1 MAEKLLQVKHLEVNF
16 ATRQGVISPVRG
28 VSFEVHAHETLG
40 IIGESGCGKS
50 VTAQAL
56 MGLLSPRT
64 TRVEGEVVLAGEAL
78 HSLSARVRRQRSGR
92 DMAMI
97 FQDPLASL
105 NPVMTIGEQIAESLR
120 LHTTL
125 SRRQRQEKILSLLE
139 QVGIPDPARC
149 AVAWPHELSG
159 GMRQRVM
166 IAMAI
171 ATSPA
176 LLIADEPTTA
186 LDVTV
191 QAQIMTLLN
200 ELKREFNTAIIMI
213 THDLGVVAGICD
225 QVMVM
230 YAGRTMEYGT
240 AEQIFYHP
248 THPYSIGLMD
258 AIPRL
263 DGNEEH
269 LVTIP
274 GNPPNLLHLPKGCP
288 FSPRCQF
295 ATEQCQTAPKLTA
308 FNEGQLRNCW
318 LPVEKF
324 TL

>member
-1 MAEKLLQVKHLEVNF
+1 MNPLLDVKNLYVRFKTPDGVVTAVNDLNF
-16 ATRQGVISPVRG
+16 TLNAGS
-28 VSFEVHAHETLG
+28 TLG
-40 IIGESGCGKS
+40 IVGESGSGKS
-50 VTAQAL
+50 QTAFAL
-56 MGLLSPRT
+56 MGLLAAN
-64 TRVEGEVVLAGEAL
+64 GEVDG
-78 HSLSARVRRQRSGR
+78 SAIFEGKELVNLPNAELNKIRAEQIS
-92 DMAMI
+92 MI
-97 FQDPLASL
+97 FQDPMTSL
-105 NPVMTIGEQIAESLR
+105 NPYMKIGEQLMEVLQLHKGYDKQTAFAESVKML
-120 LHTTL
+120 
-125 SRRQRQEKILSLLE
+125 
-139 QVGIPDPARC
+139 D
-149 AVAWPHELSG
+149 AVKMPEAKKRMGMYPHEFSG

-166 IAMAI
+166 IAMALLCG
-171 ATSPA
+171 PK

-240 AEQIFYHP
+240 AKQIFYHP

-263 DGNEEH
+263 NGNEEH

-295 ATEQCQTAPKLTA
+295 ATEQCQTAPKLTT
-308 FNEGQLRNCW
+308 FNHGQLRNCW
-318 LPVEKF
+318 LPAEKF
-324 TL
+324 NL

>member
-125 SRRQRQEKILSLLE
+125 SRRQRQEKSSACSNRWAYPIL
-139 QVGIPDPARC
+139 PA
-149 AVAWPHELSG
+149 
-159 GMRQRVM
+159 
-166 IAMAI
+166 
-171 ATSPA
+171 A
-176 LLIADEPTTA
+176 LL
-186 LDVTV
+186 
-191 QAQIMTLLN
+191 
-200 ELKREFNTAIIMI
+200 
-213 THDLGVVAGICD
+213 
-225 QVMVM
+225 
-230 YAGRTMEYGT
+230 
-240 AEQIFYHP
+240 
-248 THPYSIGLMD
+248 
-258 AIPRL
+258 
-263 DGNEEH
+263 
-269 LVTIP
+269 P
-274 GNPPNLLHLPKGCP
+274 GPMNFPAVCASG
-288 FSPRCQF
+288 
-295 ATEQCQTAPKLTA
+295 
-308 FNEGQLRNCW
+308 
-318 LPVEKF
+318 
-324 TL
+324 